1 MYKAIIWSGSLA
13 LLALAY
19 HFEAIAGRWRFDRFC
34 TSEGGSSLVKSQVR
48 LQQNRAWEVMA
59 SDPLAYQVLLASGSV
74 AFVRFR
80 DPAGVL
86 LDMYPASVPNRD
98 LVRTA
103 NEAKP
108 VDYRLTIVQ
117 EVMDDVHIRRTR
129 HTVTTADQRNV
140 LAQHTSFSY
149 VWSSSDRPL
158 LSSPPPA
165 SCYAGA
171 DLKTFLTTT
180 LYGVE
185 VAAKSP

>member
-19 HFEAIAGRWRFDRFC
+19 HFEAIAGRWRFDGLCAR
-34 TSEGGSSLVKSQVR
+34 EGGSSFDKSHTQF
-48 LQQNRAWEVMA
+48 QQNRAWEVMA
-59 SDPLAYQVLLASGSV
+59 SDPLAYQLLLASGSV

-86 LDMYPASVPNRD
+86 LDIYPASAANLD
-98 LVRTA
+98 LIQAA
-103 NEAKP
+103 NVAKP
-108 VDYRLTIVQ
+108 IDYRLTVAQ

-129 HTVTTADQRNV
+129 HTVTAVHQRNV

-149 VWSSSDRPL
+149 VWGSSDRLL

-165 SCYAGA
+165 SCYEGA
-171 DLKTFLTTT
+171 DVKTFLTIA
-180 LYGVE
+180 LNGVQ